1 VLSDDIFRPRWLSKA
16 GPVLAG
22 AVAGVALT
30 ALIFV
35 SPVLMSLLFVGSV
48 DWTQASIIGQ
58 AYGLASA
65 VLGGL
70 AFCGVAYSL
79 ILQRRETRI
88 ALLGT
93 SFQQYLELTKLAL
106 DDPRFLYV
114 QDRPPDR
121 PHNDLFAYA
130 NLLLS
135 SIYHGWLLR
144 TLDEET
150 LRGAASALFA
160 GPIVREHWQQV
171 GQNWIPQVARRD
183 VQFMQILNEE
193 YEAAVAAGPP
203 NWPPPPLPADGQRR
217 PHSGS
222 KVENSLDDRA
232 LARLF
237 TALAAGAALG
247 AGVAKISDALAAV
260 GTAAIRGRSARLGQ
274 R

>member
-1 VLSDDIFRPRWLSKA
+1 MLSDDIFRPRWLSKA

-30 ALIFV
+30 ALILV
-35 SPVLMSLLFVGSV
+35 SPVLMSVLFVGSV

-135 SIYHGWLLR
+135 SIYHGWLR
-144 TLDEET
+144 TSMRKRCAAPRPRYLLD
-150 LRGAASALFA
+150 RSCG
-160 GPIVREHWQQV
+160 
-171 GQNWIPQVARRD
+171 
-183 VQFMQILNEE
+183 
-193 YEAAVAAGPP
+193 
-203 NWPPPPLPADGQRR
+203 
-217 PHSGS
+217 
-222 KVENSLDDRA
+222 
-232 LARLF
+232 
-237 TALAAGAALG
+237 ALAAGRAELDSASSAARR
-247 AGVAKISDALAAV
+247 
-260 GTAAIRGRSARLGQ
+260 AIHANSQ
-274 R
+274 